1 MRLLFAFFLF
11 VFGSV
16 CAQELSN
23 PNKLKPCPKD
33 QNVRYHDCWG
43 AYTFSNGDRY
53 VGEFKNDKK
62 HGQGTYYYLAEN
74 EWKGDKYVGEYKDD
88 KKNGQGTYTFANG
101 NKYVGE
107 FKDGQPNGQGTYTFA
122 DGDKYV
128 GEFKDGQPNGQG
140 TYTAANGDK
149 YVGEFKDHEYHGQG
163 TYTYAS
169 GNKYVGQYKDGK
181 KDGQGTYTYASGN
194 KYVGQYKDGK
204 KDGQGTYTFA
214 DGDKFVG
221 EYKDGKRN
229 GQGVYFFSD
238 GSKHIGEY
246 EGDNLNGKGVRT
258 RADGSVYESGFY
270 KDDKLVDSF
279 IVDPLSFTRI
289 PRQYLVAEKKSTNT
303 QPPAP
308 VVTNQIDEDAL
319 QTDNSSLPTDNRRR
333 FALVIGN
340 ANYSSLPK
348 LQNSIND
355 ARLITQ
361 SLRSAGFQVST
372 YENLDMGGMQNAIRA
387 FGDRLGKTDVG
398 LFYYA
403 GHAVQVKGKNYL
415 IPVKENIKKSFE
427 VPSSAVDVDLVLATL
442 EHIKN
447 DLNIVVLDACRS
459 SFPGEARGTNQG
471 LASIEAAKG
480 TFIAFATAPGKEALD
495 GDGTNSPYSKHLARL
510 IGKKGLPLEQVFK
523 EVRKA
528 VVAETRGS
536 QVPWENSSLM
546 GDFYFK
552 K

>member
-1 MRLLFAFFLF
+1 MRLLFAFLF
-11 VFGSV
+11 FICGSV
-16 CAQELSN
+16 WAQELNN
-23 PNKLKPCPKD
+23 PNKLKLCQKNN
-33 QNVRYHDCWG
+33 NVTYDNCWG
-43 AYTFSNGDRY
+43 TFESEGDKYVGEFRDHKYHGQGTYTFSDGDKY
-53 VGEFKNDKK
+53 VGEFKNGKY
-62 HGQGTYYYLAEN
+62 HGQGTITYAS
-74 EWKGDKYVGEYKDD
+74 GDKYVGEYKDD
-88 KKNGQGTYTFANG
+88 KRDGQGTYTFANG

-107 FKDGQPNGQGTYTFA
+107 FKDG
-122 DGDKYV
+122 K
-128 GEFKDGQPNGQG
+128 
-140 TYTAANGDK
+140 
-149 YVGEFKDHEYHGQG
+149 YHGQG
-163 TYTYAS
+163 AYL
-169 GNKYVGQYKDGK
+169 
-181 KDGQGTYTYASGN
+181 
-194 KYVGQYKDGK
+194 
-204 KDGQGTYTFA
+204 
-214 DGDKFVG
+214 
-221 EYKDGKRN
+221 
-229 GQGVYFFSD
+229 FSD
-238 GSKHIGEY
+238 GRKEIGEY
-246 EGDNLNGKGVRT
+246 EGRNLNGKGVRI

-279 IVDPLSFTRI
+279 NVDPLSFTRI

-303 QPPAP
+303 QSPAP

-348 LQNSIND
+348 LQNSVND

-372 YENLDMGGMQNAIRA
+372 YENLDMGGMENAIRA
-387 FGDRLGKTDVG
+387 FGERLNKTDVG

-403 GHAVQVKGKNYL
+403 GHGVQVKGKNYL

-427 VPSSAVDVDLVLATL
+427 VPSRAIDVDVVLATL
-442 EHIKN
+442 ENIKN

-459 SFPGEARGTNQG
+459 SFPDERGINRG
-471 LASIEAAKG
+471 LASVEAAKG
-480 TFIAFATAPGKEALD
+480 TFIAFATAPGKGAQD
-495 GDGTNSPYSKHLARL
+495 GEIGRNSPYTKHLARL
-510 IGKKGLPLEQVFK
+510 IGKKGLHLEQVFK

-528 VVAETRGS
+528 VVAETRGD

>member
-1 MRLLFAFFLF
+1 MAMRLLFAFFLF

-16 CAQELSN
+16 CAQELNN
-23 PNKLKPCPKD
+23 PNKLKLCPKNK
-33 QNVRYHDCWG
+33 NVTYHNCWG
-43 AYTFSNGDRY
+43 TFESKGDRY
-53 VGEFKNDKK
+53 VGEFKKNEF
-62 HGQGTYYYLAEN
+62 HGQGAYTWAN
-74 EWKGDKYVGEYKDD
+74 GNKYVGEWK
-88 KKNGQGTYTFANG
+88 KNVKNGQGAYTWANG

-107 FKDGQPNGQGTYTFA
+107 FKDNKANGRGTYFMLANDEFKGDVYVGEFKDDNFHGMGTYSHA

-128 GEFKDGQPNGQG
+128 GEYKDGQRNGQG
-140 TYTAANGDK
+140 TFYSLSNDQFKGDV
-149 YVGEFKDHEYHGQG
+149 YVGEFKEGNFHGLGTYIHFNGNRYFGEHKDGERTGQG
-163 TYTYAS
+163 IFSFTS
-169 GNKYVGQYKDGK
+169 GLREIGEFRDGK
-181 KDGQGTYTYASGN
+181 L
-194 KYVGQYKDGK
+194 
-204 KDGQGTYTFA
+204 
-214 DGDKFVG
+214 
-221 EYKDGKRN
+221 N
-229 GQGVYFFSD
+229 GRAVRLKID
-238 GSKHIGEY
+238 GSIE
-246 EGDNLNGKGVRT
+246 D
-258 RADGSVYESGFY
+258 SGLF
-270 KDDKLVDSF
+270 KDDELVESF
-279 IVDPLSFTRI
+279 EIDTLSFTRI
-289 PRQYLVAEKKSTNT
+289 PRQYLTTEKNLDIDTN
-303 QPPAP
+303 P
-308 VVTNQIDEDAL
+308 VVSKIDE
-319 QTDNSSLPTDNRRR
+319 NSSAEIQQENESVSSDQVENSEANNQRTSADNRRR

-340 ANYSSLPK
+340 SNYSNLPK

-372 YENLDMGGMQNAIRA
+372 YENLDMGDMQNAIRA
-387 FGDRLGKTDVG
+387 FGDRLSKTDVG

-427 VPSSAVDVDLVLATL
+427 VQSRAIDVNDVLATL
-442 EHIKN
+442 ENIKN

>member
-1 MRLLFAFFLF
+1 MAMRLLLAFFFF

-16 CAQELSN
+16 CAQELNN
-23 PNKLKPCPKD
+23 PNKLKPCPED

-43 AYTFSNGDRY
+43 TYYLLAENQWKGDKY
-53 VGEFKNDKK
+53 VGEYKDDKF
-62 HGQGTYYYLAEN
+62 HGQGTYYHLAEN
-74 EWKGDKYVGEYKDD
+74 EWKGDKYVGEYKDN
-88 KKNGQGTYTFANG
+88 KRNGQGTYYHLADNQWKG

-107 FKDGQPNGQGTYTFA
+107 FKDGKRHGQGTYYYLA
-122 DGDKYV
+122 DDQWKGDKYV
-128 GEFKDGQPNGQG
+128 GE
-140 TYTAANGDK
+140 
-149 YVGEFKDHEYHGQG
+149 
-163 TYTYAS
+163 
-169 GNKYVGQYKDGK
+169 YKD
-181 KDGQGTYTYASGN
+181 D
-194 KYVGQYKDGK
+194 
-204 KDGQGTYTFA
+204 
-214 DGDKFVG
+214 
-221 EYKDGKRN
+221 KRN

-238 GSKHIGEY
+238 GRKEIGEY
-246 EGDNLNGKGVRT
+246 EGGNLNGKGVRI
-258 RADGSVYESGFY
+258 RADGSVRESGFY
-270 KDDKLVDSF
+270 KDDKLVNSF
-279 IVDPLSFTRI
+279 KVDPLSFTRI

-308 VVTNQIDEDAL
+308 VVTNQIDEDAT
-319 QTDNSSLPTDNRRR
+319 QTDNPPLPTDNRRR

-348 LQNSIND
+348 LQNSVND

>member
-1 MRLLFAFFLF
+1 MAMRLLLAFFFF

-16 CAQELSN
+16 CAQELNN
-23 PNKLKPCPKD
+23 PNKLKPCPED

-43 AYTFSNGDRY
+43 TYTVSNGDRY

-88 KKNGQGTYTFANG
+88 KRNGQGTYTFANG

-107 FKDGQPNGQGTYTFA
+107 FKDDKFHGQGTYYSLAENEWKGDKYVGEYKDDKRNGQGTYYYLA
-122 DGDKYV
+122 ENQWKGDKYV
-128 GEFKDGQPNGQG
+128 GEFKDDKMNGQG
-140 TYTAANGDK
+140 TYYHLAENQWKGDK
-149 YVGEFKDHEYHGQG
+149 Y
-163 TYTYAS
+163 
-169 GNKYVGQYKDGK
+169 
-181 KDGQGTYTYASGN
+181 
-194 KYVGQYKDGK
+194 
-204 KDGQGTYTFA
+204 
-214 DGDKFVG
+214 VG

-229 GQGVYFFSD
+229 GLGTYYHLAENQRKGDRYVGEYKDGVPIGEAVYLFSD
-238 GSKHIGEY
+238 GSKYIGEY
-246 EGDNLNGKGVRT
+246 ERGKQNGKGIRI

-279 IVDPLSFTRI
+279 KVDPLSFTRI
-289 PRQYLVAEKKSTNT
+289 PRQYLVAERKSTNT

-308 VVTNQIDEDAL
+308 VVTNQIDEDAT
-319 QTDNSSLPTDNRRR
+319 QTDNPSLPTDNRRR

-348 LQNSIND
+348 LQNSVND